1 MLYRRTIHELRRMF
15 SGAVPLSK
23 QERFAQAMVQLQED
37 KDNFAKQLKKMSEDR
52 VAVEDKLACLNVQYA
67 ALQVSEQCRVRIMSL
82 TSVTRSMLVL
92 SRSTVNSVSSDH
104 LWPTVINFNTF
115 CISRAVL
122 RQIKL

>member
-1 MLYRRTIHELRRMF
+1 MF

-67 ALQVSEQCRVRIMSL
+67 ALQVSEQCRLCSSSSISNITRIISL
-82 TSVTRSMLVL
+82 TL
-92 SRSTVNSVSSDH
+92 SILAYIDFQ
-104 LWPTVINFNTF
+104 LCFM
-115 CISRAVL
+115 
-122 RQIKL
+122 